1 MANNVTEFRGLN
13 DRHRKVLDILT
24 EMMWSTEV
32 KDVTIEDG
40 SLRPTLAKFLSQ
52 HLATQNTYASYEEG
66 LSAAGDNGFFAAP
79 GDDGDYLVGYLV
91 RNGNVSVIGR
101 LPSGDKLD
109 RILSVSNF
117 IGFSSDNYALVIR
130 DIFDN
135 IAATLGWD
143 GDFSAATFSALE
155 GFKTGKSQIHEI
167 DSDNAVEIAGE
178 DHELAAAIDRRGFFH
193 IRGIRSHGPID
204 ATEFTVNGNP
214 LELPSSDSDSVN
226 DLVGLI
232 HFGTI
237 GQSQE
242 TGATG
247 RKGGVPDAYIN
258 PISTSNNKYAVMFN
272 EGPRDYKDTDPNVN
286 DNNRYN
292 VVPLIEKKGANTSRY
307 NGPAET
313 TASGFADKLGAD
325 YIETSNYGL
334 SVFATNSALPDAT
347 IAEISEGT
355 GPYDN
360 LMNMIER
367 VYNYAQSRNLP
378 YSMPMLFFWQG
389 GSDESAGTSYDDY
402 LSALTNLWAGVREKV
417 GSITGES
424 LDEPKMPMCI
434 VQTVNFHKYSGSVGA
449 VGKAHLTMAEDHG
462 CFIFPDYFATTN
474 HVDNV
479 HHDNIT
485 YRRVGVYRAIALREK
500 IIKGRD
506 DVTGVRPIKIRK
518 QGKLLLLDFATVHG
532 PLQWSNGS
540 DDFPIA
546 DIENYGF
553 TAVDHDG
560 NDIAIS
566 NVSIVSD
573 NTVCVSRQSG
583 SWSSTDRIQYAVS
596 DKGGNYQGREGGQRG
611 QLFDSNGKRDKM
623 TIMGFEFEFNFPCV
637 QFDKEVN

>member
-1 MANNVTEFRGLN
+1 MANEVSRFQGLN
-13 DRHRKVLDILT
+13 DAWEKRLDINSELFYDT
-24 EMMWSTEV
+24 EPGW
-32 KDVTIEDG
+32 VTIEDG
-40 SLRPTLAKFLSQ
+40 TRRPNLAMVLQQFLGN
-52 HLATQNTYASYEEG
+52 ANVYTSYDEG
-66 LSAAGDNGFFAAP
+66 LKATGDNGFFAVA
-79 GDDGDYLVGYLV
+79 GQDEAYQVGYVVKDGQATELG
-91 RNGNVSVIGR
+91 RIPSAEETSKLIELSNHFDFSDDEYALIIRDMFGNV
-101 LPSGDKLD
+101 
-109 RILSVSNF
+109 
-117 IGFSSDNYALVIR
+117 
-130 DIFDN
+130 
-135 IAATLGWD
+135 AASLGWD
-143 GDFSAATFSALE
+143 SVLSASKFSA
-155 GFKTGKSQIHEI
+155 KTGFETGTSLVAEVN
-167 DSDNAVEIAGE
+167 SENAFEVAGNDE
-178 DHELAAAIDRRGFFH
+178 KLAAAIDRGGVFH
-193 IRGIRSHGPID
+193 IRGIKSYGPVD
-204 ATEFTVNGNP
+204 ATGFTVNGNP
-214 LELPSSDSDSVN
+214 IELPSSDSDSVN
-226 DLVGLI
+226 DIFGLI

-247 RKGGVPDAYIN
+247 RKGGIPGAYIN

-292 VVPLIEKKGANTSRY
+292 VVPLVEKKGANTSRY

-325 YIETSNYGL
+325 YIESRNYGL

-355 GPYDN
+355 GSYEN

-367 VYNYAQSRNLP
+367 AYNYAQSQNLP

-402 LSALTNLWAGVREKV
+402 LSAITKLWAGVREKV

-424 LDEPKMPMCI
+424 LDESKMPMCI

-449 VGKAHLTMAEDHG
+449 VGKAHLTMAEDYG
-462 CFIFPDYFATTN
+462 CFVFPDYFATTN

-485 YRRVGVYRAIALREK
+485 YRRVGVYRAIALRERV
-500 IIKGRD
+500 IKGI

-518 QGKLLLLDFATVHG
+518 QGKLLILDFATVHG

-540 DDFPIA
+540 DDFPIT

-560 NDIAIS
+560 SDIAIS
-566 NVSIVSD
+566 NVSIVAD

-583 SWSSTDRIQYAVS
+583 SWSSTDRIQYAV
-596 DKGGNYQGREGGQRG
+596 
-611 QLFDSNGKRDKM
+611 
-623 TIMGFEFEFNFPCV
+623 
-637 QFDKEVN
+637 